1 MKNYKKIIKKIV
13 KDFIYKIK
21 LSLFK
26 NFKEIN
32 KIKLSL
38 FNNLEKIKNLF
49 NNKSKSRISTFNKSL
64 ISSIVILFFYLFYLT
79 IPTFYGQTWIQ
90 NKIETKLLNEFK
102 INFSLSSEI
111 TYQIL
116 PAPNFIIENVQILD
130 DSNEASKTFGRV
142 KTFKVFISQ
151 KNLFNKE
158 KIKIKKVLIN
168 EANFLIDPKNFYF
181 FEKFTNKIF
190 STNKIQVKKSN
201 LFFKDS
207 TGETLLINKINDSS
221 LYFDKKTL
229 LNTVELNGEALN
241 IPYKL
246 NFTKNL
252 VDKKNIT
259 SVELKKLRVNYK
271 NEVTIINKNYKGIN
285 TISSLNYK
293 LNTKYKYKYKNKN
306 LSFQSKSS
314 RISNNNISYNGVINL
329 DPFDVNIDIKLEKIN
344 LNKILDT
351 ESILF
356 SFIKS
361 GLIFNSN
368 LSANIFLNSNQ
379 ILDHRL
385 LKKLK
390 INFIIKEGSIILDNS
405 QFLIDKIGLLKL
417 TSGIITKKNNKLAFY
432 GNFNLKLN
440 DSSKFYS
447 FIQLQKNKRKSIKDI
462 YFNIEFDLLNNQ
474 LYLDNFKIDNLKTNL
489 ETENILDNFNNDK
502 EQIKNLIM
510 LNNLM
515 NKIIISYFG

>member
-1 MKNYKKIIKKIV
+1 M
-13 KDFIYKIK
+13 
-21 LSLFK
+21 
-26 NFKEIN
+26 
-32 KIKLSL
+32 
-38 FNNLEKIKNLF
+38 
-49 NNKSKSRISTFNKSL
+49 
-64 ISSIVILFFYLFYLT
+64 
-79 IPTFYGQTWIQ
+79 
-90 NKIETKLLNEFK
+90 
-102 INFSLSSEI
+102 
-111 TYQIL
+111 
-116 PAPNFIIENVQILD
+116 
-130 DSNEASKTFGRV
+130 
-142 KTFKVFISQ
+142 
-151 KNLFNKE
+151 
-158 KIKIKKVLIN
+158 
-168 EANFLIDPKNFYF
+168 
-181 FEKFTNKIF
+181 
-190 STNKIQVKKSN
+190 
-201 LFFKDS
+201 
-207 TGETLLINKINDSS
+207 LINKINDSS

-229 LNTVELNGEALN
+229 LNTIELNGEALN